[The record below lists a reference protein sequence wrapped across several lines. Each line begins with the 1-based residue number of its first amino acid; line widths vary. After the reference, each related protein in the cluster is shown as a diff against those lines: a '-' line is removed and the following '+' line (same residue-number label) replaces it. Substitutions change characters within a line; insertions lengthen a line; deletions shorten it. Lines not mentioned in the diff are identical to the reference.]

1 MGRCSFAVNVP
12 CSWLRPLVVL
22 FSRGVFFMG
31 GFHWVEVKGKRALP
45 SEAPLLAT
53 APHSTY
59 FDGLPVTFLGLTSV
73 VAKSTASNVPFFGS
87 ECGRRPRVAPVCCC
101 SLNHSCCCMPPPPPL
116 LLTSDPVQF
125 PLINAFTNGG
135 FAGCCSGRC
144 VLLVA

>member
-1 MGRCSFAVNVP
+1 RTPFLHVVTFCVFFQIGIMSVTLVPIRLLGLTTSLVIAWIFASIALFGRTKEDEKRP
-12 CSWLRPLVVL
+12 LTGWRSWLRPLVVL

-87 ECGRRPRVAPVCCC
+87 E
-101 SLNHSCCCMPPPPPL
+101 
-116 LLTSDPVQF
+116 
-125 PLINAFTNGG
+125 
-135 FAGCCSGRC
+135 
-144 VLLVA
+144 